1 MKTFP
6 IFLAAALALAP
17 SAAAKPPAPQ
27 PQPAVN
33 SGNIAICATQGA
45 WPATGPLTFTL
56 AAPASAGG
64 TQVISVALGACSSV
78 IWYPAGT
85 SLSILETVPT
95 GHAVTAITF
104 AGSGTLTAS
113 TPSSGSATVSIGSSS
128 GTVTFTTSGP
138 KPASS
143 TAPCKVPSLFGLTV
157 TGAKARLKAHGC
169 TLGRVR
175 RVYSKVIRA
184 GYVLG
189 QSPKKGATLA
199 HGAPVGISVSRGP
212 QS

>member
-1 MKTFP
+1 MKTSAAL
-6 IFLAAALALAP
+6 LASALALAP
-17 SAAAKPPAPQ
+17 AAAAKPPAQ
-27 PQPAVN
+27 PSQPAVQ
-33 SGNIAICATQGA
+33 SGNITICATQGA
-45 WPATGPLTFTL
+45 WPAIGPLTYTL

-64 TQVISVALGACSSV
+64 TQLISVALGACSRV

-95 GHAVTAITF
+95 GHAVTGISF

-113 TPSSGSATVSIGSSS
+113 TPSAGSATVSIGTSS
-128 GTVTFTTSGP
+128 GTITFTTSGP

-143 TAPCKVPSLFGLTV
+143 AAPCKVPGLFGLTV
-157 TGAKARLKAHGC
+157 TGAKARLKAHAC
-169 TLGRVR
+169 TLGHVR

-199 HGAPVGISVSRGP
+199 HGAPVSVTVSRGP